1 MRLITHPDRIV
12 VRFSASEVAS
22 VGLPPKSAQV
32 EYDAQRRL
40 STYSGWTDKCPG
52 FAAGLDKLIALA
64 DTVVYH

>member
-32 EYDAQRRL
+32 EYDAQLRL
-40 STYSGWTDKCPG
+40 ETYSGW
-52 FAAGLDKLIALA
+52 LDKQSRFEPGIDQLVAMA
-64 DTVVYH
+64 DTLVYH